1 VIDIW
6 SHLSDNKEETLE
18 KKKENLHICTKE
30 ELHAISSLA
39 FRSYLKPYIAIDTWP
54 RVSVSKEETHEKR
67 RNNLSYLHQRRAPSY
82 FSSSIPFLVFSRIYK
97 SAHENQ
103 SN

>member
-6 SHLSDNKEETLE
+6 SHLSDSKGETLE

-39 FRSYLKPYIAIDTWP
+39 FRSYLKPYIAIDTWS
-54 RVSVSKEETHEKR
+54 RVSVSKGGSRVSVSKGETHEKEGTIFHICTKGELHR
-67 RNNLSYLHQRRAPSY
+67 ISPLLSPS
-82 FSSSIPFLVFSRIYK
+82 
-97 SAHENQ
+97 
-103 SN
+103 